1 MRFVLWIP
9 GLLLFLMLLGFAAK
23 NSEPVTVHFF
33 LDLHWYVPLVLVM
46 FIFFVGGVV
55 LGITGAMG
63 TLFRQRREIGRLR
76 RAFGRE
82 EAALPAVR
90 ERG

>member
-9 GLLLFLMLLGFAAK
+9 GLLVFVMLLGFAAK

-33 LDLHWYVPLVLVM
+33 LDLNWHVPLVLVM

-55 LGITGAMG
+55 LGITAALG

-76 RAFGRE
+76 RELGRE
-82 EAALPAVR
+82 DAARSVVK